1 MMQNPPPNPSPL
13 PSESSSRLELVTRWL
28 VLLVV
33 CVWVAKFT
41 GAWDLVRE
49 RDRYRLLLI
58 PLEAATVTT
67 LLCELFPSLG
77 RLRSPE
83 PIGVLTCPLVFVAIA
98 YMSATL
104 VATTSSSI
112 TLASTALG
120 PESIWQLPSVLVQ
133 VLAVQI
139 LIFGTYASIR
149 GRR

>member
-1 MMQNPPPNPSPL
+1 MMQNPPPNPSPRS
-13 PSESSSRLELVTRWL
+13 SENSSRLELVTRWL
-28 VLLVV
+28 VLLMA

-67 LLCELFPSLG
+67 LLCELFPALG

-98 YMSATL
+98 YVSSTL
-104 VATTSSSI
+104 VSTTSSSL
-112 TLASTALG
+112 TVASTALG
-120 PESIWQLPSVLVQ
+120 PESMWQLPTVLIQ
-133 VLAVQI
+133 VLAIQI
-139 LIFGTYASIR
+139 LVFGIYASLR